1 MLMNIRK
8 KRFQAGVAVVYFSLV
23 LSFLMGFFMLAAN
36 TGRLVYHKMKLQ
48 SSVDL
53 AAYSGAAV
61 QASYLGSD
69 SENSIKRIN
78 AKIQQRYVKLL
89 DDIKALTY
97 PVAVL
102 VATNGMTGYYR
113 DPVSCAIQCQE
124 ANTASLFQVL
134 LLYEKASRDIQKEHQ
149 KVRRI
154 LQQLPEKIRG
164 AVEETMRLNMPQFDL
179 SGKLLGSSVSPATR
193 ELSEIMQPSAITQE
207 QLKNA
212 ILTFSS
218 EQGAYLANVVSSVPH
233 TVPFLG
239 PFCINETDGLNM
251 APQFYCPVNG
261 IALPPGT
268 LGGAS
273 LAFSNLMTFIGS
285 QGAAPGGTSI
295 DKISGRDDS
304 ALRLHFI
311 ENPHRPQAFVTVAA
325 EYYPSESFMN
335 LDNSSGGSVF
345 NRRPRL
351 AAVSA
356 AEPFGTL
363 LAANDSLPFG
373 VRISG
378 LRKLL
383 LDPRMQSVKEDY
395 QGLFDYFK
403 FIGPKDDRGE
413 SIESAEE
420 TIKRFLH

>member
-1 MLMNIRK
+1 
-8 KRFQAGVAVVYFSLV
+8 
-23 LSFLMGFFMLAAN
+23 
-36 TGRLVYHKMKLQ
+36 
-48 SSVDL
+48 
-53 AAYSGAAV
+53 
-61 QASYLGSD
+61 
-69 SENSIKRIN
+69 
-78 AKIQQRYVKLL
+78 
-89 DDIKALTY
+89 
-97 PVAVL
+97 
-102 VATNGMTGYYR
+102 
-113 DPVSCAIQCQE
+113 
-124 ANTASLFQVL
+124 
-134 LLYEKASRDIQKEHQ
+134 
-149 KVRRI
+149 
-154 LQQLPEKIRG
+154 
-164 AVEETMRLNMPQFDL
+164 
-179 SGKLLGSSVSPATR
+179 
-193 ELSEIMQPSAITQE
+193 
-207 QLKNA
+207 
-212 ILTFSS
+212 
-218 EQGAYLANVVSSVPH
+218 YLANVVSSVPH
-233 TVPFLG
+233 MVPY
-239 PFCINETDGLNM
+239 LNPLCVN
-251 APQFYCPVNG
+251 ATAGQNQKPQYYCPVNNSPAIEG
-261 IALPPGT
+261 DTNGPFSALSALQLFIGASIKSGGQQLRMIAL
-268 LGGAS
+268 
-273 LAFSNLMTFIGS
+273 
-285 QGAAPGGTSI
+285 
-295 DKISGRDDS
+295 DDDS

-383 LDPRMQSVKEDY
+383 LDPRMQSVKDDY